1 MDINQFLCFA
11 LYSTSRSMTQ
21 LYRKYLGE
29 YDLTYPQLMVLVVLW
44 SDDKQTINE
53 IGAKLYLETGT
64 LTPLLKRLEKKG
76 FINRIRSKDDERI
89 VIVSLSKEGKKFKKK
104 LGPLASTM
112 LCDLSMQP
120 DEVQKL
126 VSKIHSVRKNI
137 AISLKS

>member
-1 MDINQFLCFA
+1 
-11 LYSTSRSMTQ
+11 MTQ